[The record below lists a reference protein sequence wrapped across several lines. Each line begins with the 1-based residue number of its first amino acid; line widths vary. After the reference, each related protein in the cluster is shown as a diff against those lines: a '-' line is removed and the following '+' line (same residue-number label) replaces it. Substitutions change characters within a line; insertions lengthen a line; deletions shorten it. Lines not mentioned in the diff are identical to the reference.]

1 MKTPCKY
8 PGCNQVLA
16 SSGYCEK
23 HKDKAPDHRKNY
35 EIKRSRDP
43 VLSLAAR
50 IRSTARWKRVSRHKL
65 ALNPLCEDPH
75 GDHGSNTRT
84 AEQVH
89 HVEGL
94 ATRPDLAFHL
104 DNLMSVCVRC
114 HAKIE
119 AQVRKE
125 SSDNAI

>member
-1 MKTPCKY
+1 M
-8 PGCNQVLA
+8 LA

-50 IRSTARWKRVSRHKL
+50 IRSTARWKRVSRKKL
-65 ALNPLCEDPH
+65 SKNPLCEDPF
-75 GDHGSNTRT
+75 GDHGENTRD
-84 AEQVH
+84 AQQVH
-89 HVEGL
+89 HITGL
-94 ATRPDLAFHL
+94 AEDSRLAFNE
-104 DNLMSVCVRC
+104 DNLMSVCTRC

-119 AQVRKE
+119 SQVRKE